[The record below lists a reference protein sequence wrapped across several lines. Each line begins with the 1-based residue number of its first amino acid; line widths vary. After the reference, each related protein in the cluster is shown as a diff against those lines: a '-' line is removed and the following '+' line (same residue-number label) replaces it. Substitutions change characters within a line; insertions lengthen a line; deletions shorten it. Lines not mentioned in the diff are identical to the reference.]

1 MRELLRLLL
10 MLGIAA
16 SAVTLV
22 GSAIALW
29 TDERRRL
36 TRLSQRVLG
45 GPPDGLIIAQ
55 GREATASFRIAANQ
69 VLVMRDGGAHALLY
83 PLAALIGAELL
94 IDDEVMARV
103 AQGEQRRLLEKVPA
117 QARKVML
124 RLMFDDPRHPDFVL
138 DLWLPEDEGRR
149 HVRPP
154 AAVIQDARG
163 WLTRAEA
170 IMRRAKPVAIA
181 DATVDKGPPLTPEA
195 ARFELDFDKDEP
207 PEGTSK
213 PPLAARADEDED
225 FDEDGVQDD
234 PYDDEPPFDLA
245 PPAPQP
251 EPAPKAE
258 PPKAS
263 GPAEQLPLF

>member
-55 GREATASFRIAANQ
+55 GREATASFRIAANR

-103 AQGEQRRLLEKVPA
+103 AQG
-117 QARKVML
+117 
-124 RLMFDDPRHPDFVL
+124 
-138 DLWLPEDEGRR
+138 
-149 HVRPP
+149 
-154 AAVIQDARG
+154 
-163 WLTRAEA
+163 
-170 IMRRAKPVAIA
+170 
-181 DATVDKGPPLTPEA
+181 
-195 ARFELDFDKDEP
+195 
-207 PEGTSK
+207 
-213 PPLAARADEDED
+213 
-225 FDEDGVQDD
+225 
-234 PYDDEPPFDLA
+234 
-245 PPAPQP
+245 
-251 EPAPKAE
+251 
-258 PPKAS
+258 
-263 GPAEQLPLF
+263 